1 MGEALRQESLARAG
15 QAGLEGIIGGAGVTV
30 VTSPATIPLENY
42 FRERDLRAQRQ
53 RAQTA
58 TGRIDLVERA
68 IETAGRTR
76 LVDRDRGE
84 LARFVNEATEESPV
98 STIYVSLTDAAQLAQ
113 EQNTTVEDIVRRMGG
128 TAETIAAAE
137 ASGFAMEIPIGDF
150 VASVTKTDLASAAVQ
165 IIKTNPLLYTRRELE
180 ALATEGQEQAIAV
193 AERLAA
199 AAQNDVELQAG
210 VLDVQAELEQAIEPV
225 RAQLAAAIEPVVGEA
240 GAAQQ
245 LGRASAI
252 PYAKIAAEGY
262 GVIAQVL
269 GITPREA
276 MARYPLR
283 IGEMQVGPNLGQPI
297 EEGAPVEGGPIVR
310 AVTREIPVLPEF
322 GTPEWTAMVQA
333 AQDKQAR
340 GEALTTNE
348 RALINMGREDAAE
361 LTRILDRI
369 RNGQELTPA
378 SQRFLRERGYDPVT
392 GQRVQDETLG
402 QTRRLRMGTE
412 TLARFGLDPNKKYK
426 TREVATALE
435 ARARKKHGTIADDD
449 FSEEASKKIQD
460 FMIDEIMFEVDLA
473 KQTPS
478 KSAVGWYS
486 EKFQRA
492 LDNLATKF
500 PELLDETAFS
510 NPAAPPGVKILAT
523 PQNARNFL
531 TALIAITSDGAKVKD
546 NLRFAWALYSVF
558 REDGKL
564 PTSVTFGGERN
575 TSMDININNLQA
587 LLDQQGPADMHAWL
601 LDKDTVSNL
610 RKRAIAAGHKF
621 NVAYKADM
629 QLPQAALIF
638 GPKLDAFYANLMGD
652 TGYLTMDRWWSR
664 TFNRYRGTL
673 LAKPTREG
681 LERFKRLVTEDRK
694 LNEPLETMTDD
705 EALALTVDYVQSYKA
720 KKFKNGTEIEKAANT
735 LYKAAFEQLEDQ
747 PFNASD
753 REFMIN
759 TTLAVQKRLR
769 RRGVTMTVAD
779 IQAVLWYYEKRLYG
793 VLGARQT
800 ADISYEDIALAQAG
814 SNQSPR
820 DVISGRSVSQTV
832 GDGEQSLDLDEDLG
846 TVDGDPE
853 DVADDADEE
862 TLGQD
867 EIDGRRPEPPRDG
880 GRRYSS
886 GGLAPL
892 EGAPVIKG
900 ATGPDPAIVAV
911 AEQYAADNGI
921 DLRRQARYANVDP
934 DLAMRIAAAYDA
946 MPHAPEDPAVRAAYE
961 DLARQTRLQYDA
973 LVRAGYVF
981 TFYDDNTDPY
991 AGNPAAAV
999 RDLRTNKSMAVYGTY
1014 AGFGTEGVPGN
1025 AVETNIMLADTGLQ
1039 WPDQNGVMQKVTS
1052 NDLFRAV
1059 HDAFGHS
1066 LEGAGF
1072 RARGEENAWQAHIRL
1087 YTGAARG
1094 AITSETRGQNS
1105 WLNYGPNGKQN
1116 ATASVQDTVFAPN
1129 KTGLM
1134 PEWTWTEG
1142 VVEDMPAPPEA
1153 IPEGTETL
1161 GAGFEGGRRGQYNI
1175 AQQRIELSPNS
1186 DFSTFLHELG
1196 HHFLEVNN
1204 KIALDLLD
1212 RQKRNEMLTTRQQQH
1227 LDDMRLLLNEAIKR
1241 SGIEPGEVLPEGVV
1255 FQAQQE
1261 GYLGQDPIEAQEW
1274 LRAKAKGLDMS
1285 LEGRMKRAR
1294 AMGFDTDTVLYHAT
1308 PASFEAFRPS
1318 EKGLLGPGVYF
1329 TDSPSYAARYV
1340 GDKEGANIIPVL
1352 TRARLA
1358 KPSDID
1364 AAWSETSKDLSGQ
1377 AFNEAVDANLKA
1389 KGFEGKDRATQI
1401 VVWDP
1406 ANIRSIHAAFDP
1418 DFADSPNLLA
1428 QEGQDGAPPAPKGF
1442 AEQINEIARDVE
1454 TSIPGGGKFA
1464 HKASI
1469 AEIYDAYGRKQPDAG
1484 SLAAFKA
1491 RLLDAHN
1498 KGEIDL
1504 LPLDDPKSMDPA
1516 LRARSA
1522 IKTEYNE
1529 YHFVDRRRATEA
1541 PPAAPPQPPP
1551 PPSPPLPPPPPP
1563 PPPIGPAAPPPPP
1576 PPPIGP
1582 AAPEGPRPGQDVIE
1596 WFNSL
1601 SFEQRR
1607 PYHEAFA
1614 RMAETYFA
1622 TGEAPTPRLKSLFEQ
1637 FKEFMLKVYG
1647 DIRSFLGAPLSD
1659 EVRQAMDRFF
1669 IARTNVQRAEEGLGF
1684 TPAFATRPAFMTQQE
1699 WEGYQELTAQ
1709 ATREA
1714 NGDLSARLMR
1724 DMQWLS
1730 GAKSREM
1737 RKLQRQ
1743 HAAERRAIREEV
1755 TAEVA
1760 DKPVNRARRFIARGI
1775 GQDGQVIPGPHKL
1788 SKAALQAQFPEVD
1801 LRALGF
1807 GQYGLVAEQGLDPDT
1822 VASMLGYQNG
1832 ETLLND
1838 LLTAPKQAD
1847 EIKAE
1852 TDRRMLERYGETTSR
1867 EALERAANEAVH
1879 SQLRGR
1885 AIHAQHMALAKAV
1898 GSRALLRENAR
1909 AAAKIIV
1916 GRQPASKLSPKQAM
1930 AAERLAARRLMAAL
1944 KANDLT
1950 AAATASRDQVL
1961 AFEITA
1967 ETFRAQKA
1975 YQDALRLFR
1984 RVNTGKKE
1992 NVAKNRNYDL
2002 VQAARAILSVYGA
2015 GTKVDSPMAYI
2026 KDIKKYDPTLFASLE
2041 PLIDDAIGA
2050 QKPLK
2055 DLSVREVEGLRDV
2068 IDQLY
2073 TLSREE
2079 MKLEIA
2085 NRQIELQ
2092 DAVDSLTQRLQDIGA
2107 PPPAPPSRAATE
2119 GEKRARELQGLGN
2132 WLRRVESWARAVD
2145 GGVGPFTRLIWRPV
2159 SQAAD
2164 AYRNARNDYI
2174 ERFRALFTGIEGS
2187 LRTGRQIEA
2196 PELGYTFIGGKAE
2209 LLHAILHTG
2218 NESNKRKLLLGM
2230 GWGRLMP
2237 DGETVDDSQWRSF
2250 MDRMHREGV
2259 ITQAD
2264 YDFAQSV
2271 WDLLEEIKPLAQ
2283 KAHRAVFGRF
2293 FSEITAQ
2300 TVSTP
2305 FGDYRGG
2312 YVPAIYDPMRSQDAA
2327 RRKQQEDII
2336 ESNDSQMF
2344 PAPASGFTKSRADYS
2359 APMLLDLKLLTTHI
2373 DKVLMFS
2380 YLAAP
2385 VRGVLRI
2392 LKQKEFSNALAAYDP
2407 TAQNDML
2414 EPWLQRSARQIVETP
2429 TTGWGGKMIDAG
2441 FRYIRRNSG
2450 MGLMMANLVN
2460 VLQQVTGF
2468 SLAAVMV
2475 KPHRLASAL
2484 VRYTLNPMGTTDA
2497 VRAASA
2503 MMRERGDNQAAALF
2517 GEVTAIID
2525 PNNKIKQLHNWFAR
2539 HAYFM
2544 QVGLQNVMDVIVWQG
2559 AYSQAIAEGETHAEA
2574 VARGDSAVR
2583 LTQTS
2588 SLPEDI
2594 ARAEGGN
2601 AGLRVFTHMYN
2612 YFNMWGNTL
2621 STEYQIAVRDMGLRK
2636 GAGRL
2641 VFLYIAGFAIP
2652 ALIGQLIADAMRGQ
2666 LPEDD
2671 EDDGYLDE
2679 WLQYFF
2685 GVQAKTALA
2694 FAPIVGQVG
2703 VATMNVFNE
2712 KPYDDRIGGA
2722 PSISIVESAVR
2733 APNSVYKAI
2742 AEEGDKSRAA
2752 KDFLTLLTLATNIP
2766 FTVLSRPIG
2775 YAIDVAEGDV
2785 EPTDELDY
2793 ARGLVTG
2800 SASEASKQ

>member
-1 MGEALRQESLARAG
+1 
-15 QAGLEGIIGGAGVTV
+15 
-30 VTSPATIPLENY
+30 
-42 FRERDLRAQRQ
+42 
-53 RAQTA
+53 
-58 TGRIDLVERA
+58 
-68 IETAGRTR
+68 
-76 LVDRDRGE
+76 
-84 LARFVNEATEESPV
+84 
-98 STIYVSLTDAAQLAQ
+98 
-113 EQNTTVEDIVRRMGG
+113 
-128 TAETIAAAE
+128 
-137 ASGFAMEIPIGDF
+137 
-150 VASVTKTDLASAAVQ
+150 
-165 IIKTNPLLYTRRELE
+165 
-180 ALATEGQEQAIAV
+180 
-193 AERLAA
+193 
-199 AAQNDVELQAG
+199 
-210 VLDVQAELEQAIEPV
+210 
-225 RAQLAAAIEPVVGEA
+225 
-240 GAAQQ
+240 
-245 LGRASAI
+245 
-252 PYAKIAAEGY
+252 
-262 GVIAQVL
+262 
-269 GITPREA
+269 
-276 MARYPLR
+276 
-283 IGEMQVGPNLGQPI
+283 
-297 EEGAPVEGGPIVR
+297 
-310 AVTREIPVLPEF
+310 
-322 GTPEWTAMVQA
+322 
-333 AQDKQAR
+333 
-340 GEALTTNE
+340 
-348 RALINMGREDAAE
+348 
-361 LTRILDRI
+361 
-369 RNGQELTPA
+369 
-378 SQRFLRERGYDPVT
+378 
-392 GQRVQDETLG
+392 
-402 QTRRLRMGTE
+402 
-412 TLARFGLDPNKKYK
+412 
-426 TREVATALE
+426 
-435 ARARKKHGTIADDD
+435 
-449 FSEEASKKIQD
+449 
-460 FMIDEIMFEVDLA
+460 
-473 KQTPS
+473 
-478 KSAVGWYS
+478 
-486 EKFQRA
+486 
-492 LDNLATKF
+492 
-500 PELLDETAFS
+500 
-510 NPAAPPGVKILAT
+510 
-523 PQNARNFL
+523 
-531 TALIAITSDGAKVKD
+531 
-546 NLRFAWALYSVF
+546 
-558 REDGKL
+558 
-564 PTSVTFGGERN
+564 
-575 TSMDININNLQA
+575 
-587 LLDQQGPADMHAWL
+587 
-601 LDKDTVSNL
+601 
-610 RKRAIAAGHKF
+610 
-621 NVAYKADM
+621 
-629 QLPQAALIF
+629 
-638 GPKLDAFYANLMGD
+638 
-652 TGYLTMDRWWSR
+652 
-664 TFNRYRGTL
+664 
-673 LAKPTREG
+673 
-681 LERFKRLVTEDRK
+681 
-694 LNEPLETMTDD
+694 
-705 EALALTVDYVQSYKA
+705 
-720 KKFKNGTEIEKAANT
+720 
-735 LYKAAFEQLEDQ
+735 
-747 PFNASD
+747 
-753 REFMIN
+753 
-759 TTLAVQKRLR
+759 
-769 RRGVTMTVAD
+769 
-779 IQAVLWYYEKRLYG
+779 
-793 VLGARQT
+793 
-800 ADISYEDIALAQAG
+800 
-814 SNQSPR
+814 
-820 DVISGRSVSQTV
+820 
-832 GDGEQSLDLDEDLG
+832 
-846 TVDGDPE
+846 
-853 DVADDADEE
+853 
-862 TLGQD
+862 
-867 EIDGRRPEPPRDG
+867 
-880 GRRYSS
+880 
-886 GGLAPL
+886 
-892 EGAPVIKG
+892 
-900 ATGPDPAIVAV
+900 
-911 AEQYAADNGI
+911 
-921 DLRRQARYANVDP
+921 
-934 DLAMRIAAAYDA
+934 
-946 MPHAPEDPAVRAAYE
+946 
-961 DLARQTRLQYDA
+961 
-973 LVRAGYVF
+973 
-981 TFYDDNTDPY
+981 
-991 AGNPAAAV
+991 
-999 RDLRTNKSMAVYGTY
+999 
-1014 AGFGTEGVPGN
+1014 
-1025 AVETNIMLADTGLQ
+1025 
-1039 WPDQNGVMQKVTS
+1039 
-1052 NDLFRAV
+1052 
-1059 HDAFGHS
+1059 
-1066 LEGAGF
+1066 
-1072 RARGEENAWQAHIRL
+1072 
-1087 YTGAARG
+1087 
-1094 AITSETRGQNS
+1094 
-1105 WLNYGPNGKQN
+1105 
-1116 ATASVQDTVFAPN
+1116 
-1129 KTGLM
+1129 M

-1142 VVEDMPAPPEA
+1142 VVEDMPAPPDQTLGQEA
-1153 IPEGTETL
+1153 KSFSEAFSFSDQQVLEWYAESVTATIEPGSIGAQDLAVLNAVLKYKAKPEHKQRLARTEFVAGAGSRLNGLGPFYLTAISFYRGFTERPTAVARAQTKTEQATARSLFRSMFLATRGFILTNPNQTQPIVFTGATPAHSRVYQTFLRRAPIAGWKAYETTQTTEVFRADGSVEFVRTETYFVLAPESLDLSAFTDTTVERSNYYGRTTRTTQTGYKQLAGPGRPAPGLAGGPDGVVPEPAPAVPEGTETL
-1161 GAGFEGGRRGQYNI
+1161 GAGPEGGRRGQYNI

-1212 RQKRNEMLTTRQQQH
+1212 RQKRGEMLTTRQQQH

-1241 SGIEPGEVLPEGVV
+1241 SGIEPGEALPEGVV

-1285 LEGRMKRAR
+1285 PEGRMKRAR
-1294 AMGFDTDTVLYHAT
+1294 AMGYDTDTVLYHGT
-1308 PASFEAFRPS
+1308 NKDFDKFIPGASDNNYGA
-1318 EKGLLGPGVYF
+1318 GVYV
-1329 TDSPSYAARYV
+1329 TQSKNLAAEYARGTSARILSLLIKKGKYANEDV
-1340 GDKEGANIIPVL
+1340 WDK
-1352 TRARLA
+1352 
-1358 KPSDID
+1358 
-1364 AAWSETSKDLSGQ
+1364 
-1377 AFNEAVDANLKA
+1377 AVDRAQANLDKA
-1389 KGFEGKDRATQI
+1389 EPDAPWSRWHELATADLKKRGFLGVSGDNQTVI
-1401 VVWDP
+1401 FDP
-1406 ANIRSIHAAFDP
+1406 SNIRSIHAAFDP

-1428 QEGQDGAPPAPKGF
+1428 QEGQDGAPPA
-1442 AEQINEIARDVE
+1442 
-1454 TSIPGGGKFA
+1454 
-1464 HKASI
+1464 
-1469 AEIYDAYGRKQPDAG
+1469 
-1484 SLAAFKA
+1484 
-1491 RLLDAHN
+1491 
-1498 KGEIDL
+1498 
-1504 LPLDDPKSMDPA
+1504 
-1516 LRARSA
+1516 
-1522 IKTEYNE
+1522 
-1529 YHFVDRRRATEA
+1529 A
-1541 PPAAPPQPPP
+1541 PE
-1551 PPSPPLPPPPPP
+1551 
-1563 PPPIGPAAPPPPP
+1563 G
-1576 PPPIGP
+1576 
-1582 AAPEGPRPGQDVIE
+1582 EGPRPEQDVIE

-1607 PYHEAFA
+1607 PIHEAFA
-1614 RMAETYFA
+1614 QMAETYFA

-1637 FKEFMLKVYG
+1637 FKEFMLKTYN
-1647 DIRSFLGAPLSD
+1647 DIQSFLGAPLSD

-1684 TPAFATRPAFMTQQE
+1684 TPAFATKPAFMSQQE

-1737 RKLQRQ
+1737 RRLQRQ

-1832 ETLLND
+1832 EALLND

-1898 GSRALLRENAR
+1898 GSRSLLRENAK

-1916 GRQPASKLSPKQAM
+1916 GRQPASKLSPRQAM
-1930 AAERLAARRLMAAL
+1930 AAERLAARRLMTAL

-2015 GTKVDSPMAYI
+2015 GTKVDAPMAYI
-2026 KDIKKYDPTLFASLE
+2026 KDIKKYDPALFASLE

-2055 DLSVREVEGLRDV
+2055 DLSVRELEGLRDV

-2237 DGETVDDSQWRSF
+2237 DGETVDDSRWRSF

-2327 RRKQQEDII
+2327 QRRQQEDII

-2407 TAQNDML
+2407 TAQTDML
-2414 EPWLQRSARQIVETP
+2414 EPWLQRSARQIVEPP

-2652 ALIGQLIADAMRGQ
+2652 ALIGQLIADVMRGQ